1 MKLIAIDMD
10 GTLLSS
16 NGSISKENL
25 QALDNVLKHGH
36 YVAICSGRHHDDI
49 VQILQTHGVETSI
62 ISGNGSSIFH
72 KEFLKQLFLSEQT
85 VLEIIDMLHQNE
97 IPVELYT
104 DQGIFMEERTKISL
118 IKEIDKLAETSPSSD
133 IDTYK
138 HFLNVAVSQNNITFI
153 HHIRDLNLSKLKVL
167 KINGNTFDPKK
178 RSLIKKLTTGQ
189 FDVSISSGGPNSIE
203 FTHKDANKGFGLR
216 YLASHLQIPMENTV
230 AIGDQINDIPMLK
243 AAGISIAME
252 NADDVVKSHAMFTTD
267 HHDQHGV
274 ANALR
279 KHVLKTHE

>member
-16 NGSISKENL
+16 DGSISDENL
-25 QALDNVLKHGH
+25 QAILEVKKQGH
-36 YVAICSGRHHDDI
+36 HIAICSGRYHDDI
-49 VQILQTHGVETSI
+49 LHILKPYKLHLPI
-62 ISGNGSSIFH
+62 ISGNGSSIYDNG
-72 KEFLKQLFLSEQT
+72 FLKQLFLDKQT
-85 VLEIIDMLHQNE
+85 VLEIINALRQYE

-104 DQGIFMEERTKISL
+104 DQGIFMEKDTKSFLNNEIDELAKSSPAIDKDYYRHHADIVFSQNNMIFVRDVEELDLLNLNVTKIS
-118 IKEIDKLAETSPSSD
+118 
-133 IDTYK
+133 
-138 HFLNVAVSQNNITFI
+138 
-153 HHIRDLNLSKLKVL
+153 
-167 KINGNTFDPKK
+167 GNTFNQEKL
-178 RSLIKKLTTGQ
+178 SLLEKQTMARN
-189 FDVSISSGGPNSIE
+189 DVSISSGGPPSIE